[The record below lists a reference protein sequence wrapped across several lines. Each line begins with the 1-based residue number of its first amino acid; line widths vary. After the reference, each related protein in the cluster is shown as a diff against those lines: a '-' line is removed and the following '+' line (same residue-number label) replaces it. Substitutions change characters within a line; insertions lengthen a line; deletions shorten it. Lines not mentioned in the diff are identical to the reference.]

1 MKKLFKWKIT
11 ITLETGTEIETQV
24 VADGVKKAANAMQ
37 YTAERLNGSITKIE
51 RDVEVKDKERSSDK

>member
-24 VADGVKKAANAMQ
+24 VADSVKKAANAMQ

-51 RDVEVKDKERSSDK
+51 RDGEAKDKEHSGD

>member
-24 VADGVKKAANAMQ
+24 VVDSIKKAANAMQ

-51 RDVEVKDKERSSDK
+51 RDDEVKDKEYSGD

>member
-11 ITLETGTEIETQV
+11 ITLEIGTEIETQV
-24 VADGVKKAANAMQ
+24 VADSVKKAANAMQ

-51 RDVEVKDKERSSDK
+51 RDVEVKDKEHSSNQ

>member
-11 ITLETGTEIETQV
+11 ITLEVGTEIETQV
-24 VADGVKKAANAMQ
+24 VADSVKKAANAMQ

-51 RDVEVKDKERSSDK
+51 RDDEVKDKEHSGD

>member
-1 MKKLFKWKIT
+1 MKKVFKWKIT

-24 VADGVKKAANAMQ
+24 VADSLKRAANTMQ

-51 RDVEVKDKERSSDK
+51 RDVEVKDKEHSSDQ